1 MAIWRVFVRGRF
13 GELDEGTRDR
23 LLADLDQHDVLAARF
38 TPEGSLT
45 YERMLHNFTFR
56 IEVRD
61 PEEDGALERAEA
73 RAVTVLE
80 VARIPYRDLRVS
92 ATDMASVW
100 D

>member
-1 MAIWRVFVRGRF
+1 MAIYRVFVRGRF
-13 GELDEGTRDR
+13 GELDDATRER
-23 LLADLDQHDVLAARF
+23 LLAELDEHDVLAARF
-38 TPEGSLT
+38 SREGSLT

-61 PEEDGALERAEA
+61 PDEDAALERAEQQA
-73 RAVTVLE
+73 IAHLERAG
-80 VARIPYRDLRVS
+80 IPFRDLRVS